1 MGLHKM
7 KNLYVNG
14 CSFTA
19 GDIIEEG
26 FTWPELLAKKMN
38 LDLNCRAV
46 NGNSMDT
53 IFFNTINHLQHF
65 DSKDTYVVI
74 GITWPTRFGVFFDKT
89 MVNITPGDL
98 DNKLWNS
105 KISTWRRLSGPTLYS
120 QEELDDYA
128 KETIDEDTE
137 LFTINDSRDWT
148 IVMDKFVEYYKAS
161 IKYDEHKSRINWE
174 WVKLITQVLALDS
187 YLTDNGFKHCFV
199 GWRLFESIPD
209 SPDSEKSWPHIQN
222 HLLPKL
228 KKLNII
234 NFEERFDGFWVN
246 GIQNSH
252 PNKREHKEISE
263 RIYDSING

>member
-1 MGLHKM
+1 M

-53 IFFNTINHLQHF
+53 IFYNTINHLQHF

-74 GITWPTRFGVFFDKT
+74 GITWPTRFGVFFDNA
-89 MVNITPGDL
+89 MINITPGDL
-98 DNKLWNS
+98 DTKLWKS
-105 KISTWRRLSGPTLYS
+105 KLSTWRRLSGPTLYS
-120 QEELDDYA
+120 MEELDDYA
-128 KETIDEDTE
+128 EETIDTE
-137 LFTINDSRDWT
+137 LATINDSKDWM

-161 IKYDEHKSRINWE
+161 IKYDKEQHQQQSKWI
-174 WVKLITQVLALDS
+174 KLITQILALDS
-187 YLTDNGFKHCFV
+187 YLTDNGFEHRFV
-199 GWRLFESIPD
+199 GWRLFESIPNN
-209 SPDSEKSWPHIQN
+209 KKNWPHIQN
-222 HLLPKL
+222 HLVPKL

-234 NFEERFDGFWVN
+234 DFEERFHGFWVN
-246 GIQNSH
+246 GIQNHH

-263 RIYDSING
+263 RIYDSINR

>member
-1 MGLHKM
+1 M

-46 NGNSMDT
+46 NGSSMDT
-53 IFFNTINHLQHF
+53 IFYNTINHLQHF

-74 GITWPTRFGVFFDKT
+74 GITWPTRFGV
-89 MVNITPGDL
+89 L
-98 DNKLWNS
+98 DTKLWKS
-105 KISTWRRLSGPTLYS
+105 KLSTWRRLSGPTLYS
-120 QEELDDYA
+120 QEEIDDYA
-128 KETIDEDTE
+128 NETIDTE
-137 LFTINDSRDWT
+137 LATINDSKDWM

-161 IKYDEHKSRINWE
+161 IKYDKQKLQQQSIWI
-174 WVKLITQVLALDS
+174 KLITQVLALDS
-187 YLTDNGFKHCFV
+187 YLTDNGFEHRFV
-199 GWRLFESIPD
+199 GWRLFESIPNN
-209 SPDSEKSWPHIQN
+209 KKNWPHIHN

-228 KKLNII
+228 KKINII
-234 NFEERFDGFWVN
+234 NFEEKFHGFWAN
-246 GIQNSH
+246 GIKNDH

-263 RIYDSING
+263 RIYDSINR